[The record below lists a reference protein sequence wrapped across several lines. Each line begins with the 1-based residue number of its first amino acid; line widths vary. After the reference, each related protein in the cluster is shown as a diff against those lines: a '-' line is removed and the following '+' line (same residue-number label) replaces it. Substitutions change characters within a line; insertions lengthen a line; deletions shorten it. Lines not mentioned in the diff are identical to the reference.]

1 MALVRFTENLARHC
15 RVRDL
20 EVAGTTVRE
29 VLDATF
35 LALPGVRSYVL
46 DDQGGLRKHMSAFV
60 DGEQIAD
67 RRQLSDTV
75 GEASTI
81 DLIQALSGG

>member
-15 RVRDL
+15 QVRDL
-20 EVAGTTVRE
+20 EVAGTTVRD
-29 VLDATF
+29 VLEAAF

-46 DDQGGLRKHMSAFV
+46 DDQGGLRKHMAAFV
-60 DGEQIAD
+60 DGVQISD

-75 GEASTI
+75 GATSTI

>member
-15 RVRDL
+15 PVHDL

-29 VLDATF
+29 VLDAAF
-35 LALPGVRSYVL
+35 LALPSVRSYVL
-46 DDQGGLRKHMSAFV
+46 DDQGGLRKHMAAFV

-67 RRQLSDTV
+67 RRLLSDSVRAT
-75 GEASTI
+75 STI